1 MHKVIAKGKQL
12 KHYKL
17 TFLPYKG
24 DLSSSGTV
32 YLAVIL
38 VLQGTYY
45 SFQIKITFDTKL
57 FLETHA

>member
-24 DLSSSGTV
+24 DLSSSGTLLFGCDFIWQFCI
-32 YLAVIL
+32 YSAYHQI
-38 VLQGTYY
+38 GTDLY
-45 SFQIKITFDTKL
+45 
-57 FLETHA
+57 A